1 MSRRFQN
8 FSQRSDSSRREIDH
22 NPGPFVAIVV
32 NNVDPTYMG
41 RLTVVLQTQVTS
53 GNNPSSRENQIVVD
67 YCPPFFGATP
77 IQSLKLSDQERL
89 WVSGQKSYGM
99 WFVPPDIGARVL
111 VIFTEGNQGYWIGCI
126 PEAGMNFTT
135 PGVDVATEINDADRT
150 RKFPVVEYKKNQLEN
165 IPDDL
170 TQATKPV
177 NTELF
182 AESQVRGLSDDPTRG
197 FTAASARRETP
208 SAVFG
213 ISTPGPK
220 DRRVG
225 PVREN
230 NRAFFNRLGGSSF
243 VMDDG
248 DERFY
253 RKGDA
258 ADTPSEY
265 VDQAQDTAGE
275 EFDNTIP
282 HGEMLRLKTRTGHQ
296 ILLHNSEDLIYI
308 GNARGTSWIE
318 LTSNGKID
326 IYSQDSISI
335 HTETDLNFRAD
346 RDINFEAGRD
356 FNIKANR
363 DIACESVENFQLIVG
378 SDNKIT
384 TKGKLDIKTDKEVNL
399 QSVNSF
405 TNILSK
411 LNNNFTSQE
420 SSTNILS
427 KLNNNFTT
435 QEGDTGIKSAK
446 SHIETTGEDKIY
458 MNDPNVQAR
467 EALSAA
473 EAQRAIALSV
483 WNLPGAEPGPEP
495 GKIESILRRVP
506 QREPWLHHEN
516 LAPLNFTPEETNIKK
531 TADGDESA
539 ITPLPPESGK
549 YNPTRDTFKPAN
561 G

>member
-1 MSRRFQN
+1 MVKRYQN
-8 FSQRSDSSRREIDH
+8 TSQRTGASSRDFDITH

-41 RLTVVLQTQVTS
+41 RLTVVLQTKIRS
-53 GNNPSSRENQIVVD
+53 GDNPNNRENQIIVD

-77 IQSLKLSDQERL
+77 IQSLNLEAGDAR
-89 WVSGQKSYGM
+89 WISGQKSYGM
-99 WFVPPDIGARVL
+99 WFVPPDVGAQVL

-126 PEAGMNFTT
+126 PEAGMNFMT
-135 PGVDVATEINDADRT
+135 PGTDVATELNDRNPEF
-150 RKFPVVEYKKNQLEN
+150 KQPVVEYKKNQVDN

-170 TQATKPV
+170 TQIPKPA
-177 NTELF
+177 NLDIDLPTF
-182 AESQVRGLSDDPTRG
+182 QRGLFDDPTRG
-197 FTAASARRETP
+197 FTTASARRETP

-282 HGEMLRLKTRTGHQ
+282 HGEMMRFKTRTGHQ
-296 ILLHNSEDLIYI
+296 ILMHNSEDLIYI
-308 GNARGTSWIE
+308 GNSRGTAWIE

-326 IYSQDSISI
+326 IYSQDSISV

-363 DIACESVENFQLIVG
+363 DITQESVENFQLVVG
-378 SDNKIT
+378 KDNKIT
-384 TKGKLDIKTDKEVNL
+384 TKGTLDVQTEKDVRLE
-399 QSVNSF
+399 SV
-405 TNILSK
+405 
-411 LNNNFTSQE
+411 E
-420 SSTNILS
+420 GSTNILS
-427 KLNNNFTT
+427 EDNNNFTAGKST
-435 QEGDTGIKSAK
+435 NILSEDNNNFTAGKDTNIKSDGD
-446 SHIETTGEDKIY
+446 HIEETGGKIK
-458 MNDPNVQAR
+458 MNG
-467 EALSAA
+467 
-473 EAQRAIALSV
+473 
-483 WNLPGAEPGPEP
+483 PGAEVAAESAESQEAEP
-495 GKIESILRRVP
+495 LPTFIVPATNRSEFGGIAEVNTILKRIP
-506 QREPWLHHEN
+506 TKEPWLHHEN
-516 LAPLNFTPEETNIKK
+516 LAPLNFTPEKTDIKSEEP
-531 TADGDESA
+531 A
-539 ITPLPPESGK
+539 PESGE

>member
-32 NNVDPTYMG
+32 NNVDATYMG

-77 IQSLKLSDQERL
+77 IQSLKLSDQERP

-197 FTAASARRETP
+197 FTTASARRETP
-208 SAVFG
+208 SSVFG

-220 DRRVG
+220 ERRVG

-326 IYSQDSISI
+326 IYSQDSISV

-378 SDNKIT
+378 KDNKIT
-384 TKGKLDIKTDKEVNL
+384 TKGTLDVQTEKDVRLE
-399 QSVNSF
+399 SV
-405 TNILSK
+405 
-411 LNNNFTSQE
+411 E
-420 SSTNILS
+420 GSTNILS
-427 KLNNNFTT
+427 EDNNNFTAGKST
-435 QEGDTGIKSAK
+435 NILSEDNNNFTAGKDTNIKSDGD
-446 SHIETTGEDKIY
+446 HIEETGGKIK
-458 MNDPNVQAR
+458 MNGPSAEV
-467 EALSAA
+467 AA
-473 EAQRAIALSV
+473 ESAESQEAEP
-483 WNLPGAEPGPEP
+483 LPTFIVPGSEPGPEP

-516 LAPLNFTPEETNIKK
+516 LAPLNFTPEKTDIKSEEP
-531 TADGDESA
+531 A
-539 ITPLPPESGK
+539 PESGK